1 MRSDQGAV
9 SKTSCPA
16 TKGADVIL
24 ANYANQLLKKHG
36 RNADVVAIKRADA
49 LFHDG
54 DEAGGQWWLRLFR
67 HLALSKGRH
76 NHA

>member
-9 SKTSCPA
+9 STASRPA
-16 TKGADVIL
+16 LKGDEVIL

-67 HLALSKGRH
+67 HLALSKGRR